1 MSRPQTYRRVD
12 LPDEWADYPAD
23 AKVNYLATVM
33 DRDQLL
39 ETVGA
44 LGDIPED
51 EIGAQSIHKSGLAQ
65 LIVTLEDLGAR
76 ANHANEDG

>member
-1 MSRPQTYRRVD
+1 MSRPQTYRDVD
-12 LPDEWADYPAD
+12 LPDEWGSFPTD

-39 ETVGA
+39 ATVGELA
-44 LGDIPED
+44 DIPDD

-65 LIVTLEDLGAR
+65 LITELE
-76 ANHANEDG
+76 E

>member
-1 MSRPQTYRRVD
+1 MPKPQTYREVD
-12 LPDEWADYPAD
+12 LPDQWDDYPAD

-39 ETVGA
+39 ETVGD
-44 LGDIPED
+44 LGDVPDE

-65 LIVTLEDLGAR
+65 LIVTLETLQ
-76 ANHANEDG
+76 EDHDGG

>member
-1 MSRPQTYRRVD
+1 MSRPHTYRDADV
-12 LPDEWADYPAD
+12 PDEWESFPAD

-39 ETVGA
+39 DRVGDLA
-44 LGDIPED
+44 GIPDD

-65 LIVTLEDLGAR
+65 LIVTLEDR
-76 ANHANEDG
+76 DDGE